1 MRPTGPRRLWPCASP
16 LRPGGVTHLCRG
28 RAGEPPDPEK
38 SPWKGAARTA
48 REVSPWDTGTSRA
61 PPQRKPEKPRA
72 ELCVNVRLVASSA
85 LGPPC
90 SLGSGQGVSEAGT
103 TPHQPHR
110 QQDRGGRTAGG
121 EGRLA
126 PSPSQGPC
134 CHTHVHTQT
143 RTHRHTCTHM
153 PTDTCTQTHAP
164 QTHAHRHMPTDTCAR
179 RCRCMHT
186 HVHTHT
192 CPQTQCTHI
201 GTHAHRCTCTCTH
214 VHMHTCAYTDTC
226 THPSTHT
233 GTLPARGQD
242 TAQKSTPGPVC
253 LLGPASS
260 ACTQAPLGHE
270 AQPTPKL

>member
-1 MRPTGPRRLWPCASP
+1 MQTNQLNKRGEWTLPARSPCGLAAGSWVLACEANRSEEAVALCQP
-16 LRPGGVTHLCRG
+16 PEAWGCDHLCRG

-48 REVSPWDTGTSRA
+48 REVSPWDTGTSLA
-61 PPQRKPEKPRA
+61 PRQRKPEKPRA

-153 PTDTCTQTHAP
+153 PTDTCTQTHVHADAGAC
-164 QTHAHRHMPTDTCAR
+164 THRYTHTRAHRH
-179 RCRCMHT
+179 
-186 HVHTHT
+186 
-192 CPQTQCTHI
+192 
-201 GTHAHRCTCTCTH
+201 
-214 VHMHTCAYTDTC
+214 
-226 THPSTHT
+226 
-233 GTLPARGQD
+233 
-242 TAQKSTPGPVC
+242 
-253 LLGPASS
+253 S
-260 ACTQAPLGHE
+260 ALT
-270 AQPTPKL
+270 